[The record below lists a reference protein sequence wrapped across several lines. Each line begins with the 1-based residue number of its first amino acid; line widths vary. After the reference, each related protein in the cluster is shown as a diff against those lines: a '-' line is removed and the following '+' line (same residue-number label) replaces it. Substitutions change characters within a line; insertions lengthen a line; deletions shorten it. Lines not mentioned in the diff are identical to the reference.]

1 MTNIEVKIKGN
12 IFEGVALKTA
22 NDISLELRSHSS
34 NLENYIKKKMHSWSG
49 NFSLSIETQT
59 RLLCVADKIR
69 SFPILI
75 DTNLGKICVFEYK
88 KTLNKEIT
96 LDKGATLS
104 FYYSGYTLS
113 DSTLL
118 NGVLSVPAG
127 HYYICD
133 KTTQTIK
140 KTKFKRPDA
149 NCICR
154 NSIS

>member
-12 IFEGVALKTA
+12 LFEGVTLKTV

-49 NFSLSIETQT
+49 NFSLTIETQT

-75 DTNLGKICVFEYK
+75 DTKHDKICVFEYK
-88 KTLNKEIT
+88 KTLIQEMR
-96 LDKGATLS
+96 LDEDAMLS

-118 NGVLSVPAG
+118 NGVL
-127 HYYICD
+127 
-133 KTTQTIK
+133 
-140 KTKFKRPDA
+140 
-149 NCICR
+149 
-154 NSIS
+154 